1 MKRGIAVAGNMVVDI
16 LYPIQGLPGAGELTT
31 IQEGISRSTGG
42 AVCNVLMD
50 LTKLDP
56 QLKLQAFGRVGAD
69 PEGDF
74 LLNTLKECRRIDVS
88 QIRREGVTS
97 FTAVMADAVTS
108 QRTFFHY
115 RGANAQFDVTDID
128 WDRVDADLLH
138 IGYVLLLDTLDT
150 ADADYG
156 TRMARLLHDAQ
167 AHGIKT
173 SIDVASERGTRFEKL
188 VPPALRFTDY
198 CIINELEA
206 QQITG
211 IKLRGDDGAL
221 VPRNMPEALRR
232 LMSLGVST
240 WAVIHCPEGGYGME
254 QGDRMAAVES
264 LKLPAGYI
272 KGTVGAGDA
281 FCAGVLLGAHRGL
294 PLKQAIELGVAS
306 AACSLSESGATEGM
320 RTAEFAL
327 KLYRDY
333 RDEKISLEAPM
344 RKYLAGIDVGTSSV
358 KCIVIGDD
366 GAVLSSC
373 SEKYPLY
380 TPQVGW
386 SEQDPEEWW
395 EATKKAIRKAVEKSG
410 VKPEEIVGLGFSGQM
425 HGLVALDKDD
435 KVLRHAILWNDQRT
449 SEECDDIIR
458 DAGGLV
464 RLIGYTNNTM
474 LTGFTGGKILWV
486 KKHEPEIFKRMA
498 SFMMPKDYI
507 RFRITGEKATDASDA
522 SGTGLFDVKNRR
534 WSNELIRRLGFDE
547 AIFPKVYESDEAAGV
562 VTPQAAAE
570 TGLKAGMTVYAGG
583 GDAVI
588 QTTGMGIV
596 KEGTIGLIIGT
607 SGIVSMSLDS
617 FAENEGGK
625 LQFFCNNDR
634 NKWQAFG
641 CQLSSGGSLD
651 WFAQT
656 VYGGEFKT
664 LDKQA
669 GESPAGSRNLV
680 FLPYLTGE
688 RCPHADPY
696 ARGVFFGLS
705 SQHGRGDMARAVME
719 GVTFGLKEIYE
730 IILKGNPNLEPV
742 EVISSGGGSKS
753 AIWRQIQADVFN
765 LPVKT
770 LTGAAEG
777 GAYGGAVVAG
787 VGAGVWANIED
798 AAKCLK
804 VETVTEP
811 IPENVY
817 KLQRLYGVYQGL
829 YQDLKMR
836 FKSLMD

>member
-1 MKRGIAVAGNMVVDI
+1 MNKGIAVAGNMTVDI
-16 LYPIQGLPGAGELTT
+16 LYPIRGLPRAGELTT
-31 IQEGISRSTGG
+31 IEDGITRSTGG
-42 AVCNVLMD
+42 AVCNVIID
-50 LTKLDP
+50 LARLDP
-56 QLKLQAFGRVGAD
+56 QLALQALGRIGTDA
-69 PEGDF
+69 EGDF
-74 LLNTLKECRRIDVS
+74 VLDALRAHRRIDLS
-88 QIRREGVTS
+88 QIKREGATS
-97 FTAVMADAVTS
+97 FTAVMTDADTS

-115 RGANAQFDVTDID
+115 RGSNARFDVADID
-128 WDRVDADLLH
+128 WDHVDADLLH
-138 IGYVLLLDTLDT
+138 IGYILLLDALDRE
-150 ADADYG
+150 DADYG

-173 SIDVASERGTRFEKL
+173 SIDVVSESGDRFQKL
-188 VPPALRFTDY
+188 VPPAMRYTDY
-198 CIINELEA
+198 CIINETEA
-206 QQITG
+206 QRITG
-211 IKLRGDDGAL
+211 IVLRGEDGVLNA
-221 VPRNMPEALRR
+221 RNVPEALRR
-232 LMSLGVST
+232 LMTFGVST
-240 WAVIHCPEGGYGME
+240 WAVIHCPEGAWGIDQSGRTVE
-254 QGDRMAAVES
+254 VES
-264 LKLPAGYI
+264 LKLPEGYI

-281 FCAGVLLGAHRGL
+281 FCAGVLLGAYRGQTIR
-294 PLKQAIELGVAS
+294 QAIELGIAS
-306 AACSLSESGATEGM
+306 ASCSLSECGATEGM
-320 RTAEFAL
+320 RSAEFAM

-333 RDEKISLEAPM
+333 REEKILEAPM

-358 KCIVIGDD
+358 KCIVIADD

-386 SEQDPEEWW
+386 SEQDPEDWW
-395 EATKKAIRKAVEKSG
+395 NATKKAIRMAVEKSG
-410 VKPEEIVGLGFSGQM
+410 VKPDEIVGLGFSGQM

-435 KVLRHAILWNDQRT
+435 KVLRRSILWNDQRT
-449 SEECDDIIR
+449 VEECDEIIR

-486 KKHEPEIFKRMA
+486 KKHEPEIYRRMV
-498 SFMMPKDYI
+498 SFLMPKDYI
-507 RFRITGEKATDASDA
+507 RFKITGEKATDASEA

-534 WSNELIRRLGFDE
+534 WSSELIRRLGFDE
-547 AIFPKVYESDEAAGV
+547 TMFPKVYESDEAAGV
-562 VTPQAAAE
+562 VTSQAAEE

-596 KEGTIGLIIGT
+596 HEGIIGLIIGT
-607 SGIVSMSLDS
+607 SGIVSMSLVS

-656 VYGGEFKT
+656 AYDGDFKT
-664 LDKQA
+664 LDMQA
-669 GESPAGSRNLV
+669 EQSPAGSQNLV

-688 RCPHADPY
+688 RAPHADPY

-705 SQHGRGDMARAVME
+705 TQHGKGDMARAVME
-719 GVTFGLKEIYE
+719 GVTFGLREIYE
-730 IILKGNPNLEPV
+730 IILKGNPNLEPE

-753 AIWRQIQADVFN
+753 AIWRQIQVDVFN

-787 VGAGVWANIED
+787 VGAGVWANIEE

-804 VETVTEP
+804 VETVTQP